1 MLIKVL
7 VMQKK
12 FKNSIDYMRS
22 KGSDIIDYLNEIE
35 STKTK
40 VNNAESLFTSD

>member
-35 STKTK
+35 QQK
-40 VNNAESLFTSD
+40 

>member
-1 MLIKVL
+1 
-7 VMQKK
+7 MQKK

-35 STKTK
+35 STKK

>member
-1 MLIKVL
+1 
-7 VMQKK
+7 MQKK

-35 STKTK
+35 QKQK
-40 VNNAESLFTSD
+40 